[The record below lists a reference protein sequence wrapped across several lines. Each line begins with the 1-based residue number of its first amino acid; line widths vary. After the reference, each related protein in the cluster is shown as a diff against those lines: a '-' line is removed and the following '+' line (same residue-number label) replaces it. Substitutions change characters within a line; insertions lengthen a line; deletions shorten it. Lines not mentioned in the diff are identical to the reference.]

1 MFIPTVIV
9 IEKALSAVCP
19 SASVALI
26 VKLYVVSDVAPDSVP
41 VIAPVLEFKDT
52 PPGNDPD
59 CTAKLVA
66 FVAATVYETEDPAA
80 FDPKDPAAVVHAG
93 ASETVNNAEDDLT
106 ALPSL
111 FSTLIK

>member
-1 MFIPTVIV
+1 MPTVTV
-9 IEKALSAVCP
+9 ILKALSAVWP
-19 SASVALI
+19 SASVARI
-26 VKLYVVSDVAPDSVP
+26 VKLYVVSEVAPLSVP
-41 VIAPVLEFKDT
+41 DITPVLEFKDT
-52 PPGNDPD
+52 PPGKVPD
-59 CTAKLVA
+59 VFEKDVA
-66 FVAATVYETEDPAA
+66 PVAATVYEIEDPAA

>member
-1 MFIPTVIV
+1 M
-9 IEKALSAVCP
+9 
-19 SASVALI
+19 
-26 VKLYVVSDVAPDSVP
+26 KLNVVSEVAPLSVP
-41 VIAPVLEFKDT
+41 DITPDEVFKDV

-59 CTAKLVA
+59 CNAKDVA
-66 FVAATVYETEDPAA
+66 FVAATVYDIELPAA

>member
-1 MFIPTVIV
+1 MFLQVMI
-9 IEKALSAVCP
+9 
-19 SASVALI
+19 LI
-26 VKLYVVSDVAPDSVP
+26 VLQK
-41 VIAPVLEFKDT
+41 I
-52 PPGNDPD
+52 
-59 CTAKLVA
+59 VA
-66 FVAATVYETEDPAA
+66 FVAATVYEIEDPAA

>member
-1 MFIPTVIV
+1 M
-9 IEKALSAVCP
+9 
-19 SASVALI
+19 
-26 VKLYVVSDVAPDSVP
+26 KLYVVSEVAPLSVP
-41 VIAPVLEFKDT
+41 DITPVEVFKDV

-59 CTAKLVA
+59 CTAKDVA
-66 FVAATVYETEDPAA
+66 FVAATVYDIELAAA

-111 FSTLIK
+111 FSTLKN

>member
-1 MFIPTVIV
+1 ML
-9 IEKALSAVCP
+9 KALSAVCP
-19 SASVALI
+19 SASVARI
-26 VKLYVVSDVAPDSVP
+26 VKLYVVSEVAPLSVP
-41 VIAPVLEFKDT
+41 DITPDEVFKDV
-52 PPGNDPD
+52 PPGNVPD

-66 FVAATVYETEDPAA
+66 FVAATVYEIEDPAE
-80 FDPKDPAAVVHAG
+80 FDPKDPADVVHAG